1 MPQGHEGRAV
11 KADQNPST
19 VADSE
24 ASNVTAGLHERMTR
38 ASTYQER
45 RERGRAARQRTPR
58 SSHAQWAPRRG
69 RSDPVDLLEAQAKNR
84 ESDLVRIRYAR
95 MTPSPF
101 TFMRGA
107 TIIMARDLVD
117 TPRTGIQAQLC
128 GDCHLLNFGLYAS
141 PERTLLFD
149 VNDFDETLPGPWE
162 WDVKR
167 LATSLVVAGRE
178 NGFAD
183 SDCRRA
189 ARETARSY
197 RQRMTEYSQM
207 GELEVWYSRV
217 SAVEIVDLISD
228 SKTMKRAK
236 KAMSKAR
243 GRDSLQALTKLT
255 TVVDG
260 RRIIVD
266 DPPLLVRVVD
276 EGLREQLDDILQ
288 MYSSTLQDDRRHLLD
303 RYRFVDAARKVVG
316 VGSVGTRA
324 YVVLLEGRDDDDP
337 LFLQVKEAQA
347 SVLESYLP
355 NSIYRNH
362 GHRVVAGQRL
372 MQAASDI
379 FLGWLRGPG
388 GRDFYWR
395 QLRDMKGSVRV
406 ERLSPGE
413 LVLYAGICGWALA
426 RAHARS
432 GDRVQIAAYLGKSER
447 FDGAITDFAKAYAD
461 QIERDH
467 AALCAAVKSGKV
479 AGGTGA

>member
-1 MPQGHEGRAV
+1 V
-11 KADQNPST
+11 K
-19 VADSE
+19 V
-24 ASNVTAGLHERMTR
+24 GLRERMTR
-38 ASTYQER
+38 ASTYQQR

-58 SSHAQWAPRRG
+58 SSHAAWAPARERP
-69 RSDPVDLLEAQAKNR
+69 DQVDLLEAQARNR
-84 ESDLVRIRYAR
+84 QPDLVQTRYAR
-95 MTPSPF
+95 MTRSPF

-107 TIIMARDLVD
+107 AITMAHDLAG
-117 TPRTGIQAQLC
+117 TSNTGIQAQLC

-141 PERTLLFD
+141 PERALLFD

-178 NGFAD
+178 NGFD
-183 SDCRRA
+183 SSDRRRA
-189 ARETARSY
+189 AREAVRSY
-197 RQRMTEYSQM
+197 RQRMAEYSEM

-217 SAVEIVDLISD
+217 SAEEIFDLISD
-228 SKTMKRAK
+228 SKTMKKAK
-236 KAMSKAR
+236 KALSKAR
-243 GRDSLQALTKLT
+243 GRDSLQALSRLT

-260 RRIIVD
+260 QRIIVD
-266 DPPLLVRVVD
+266 DPPLVVRVV
-276 EGLREQLDDILQ
+276 EEELRTQIDNILQ
-288 MYSSTLQDDRRHLLD
+288 MYRSILLDDRRHLLD
-303 RYRFVDAARKVVG
+303 HYRFVDVARKVVG
-316 VGSVGTRA
+316 VGSVGTRD
-324 YVVLLEGRDDDDP
+324 YIVLLEGRDEDDP
-337 LFLQVKEAQA
+337 LFLQVKEAEA
-347 SVLESYLP
+347 SVLESFLP
-355 NSIYRNH
+355 KSNYKNH

-395 QLRDMKGSVRV
+395 QLRDMKGSVKV

-447 FDGAITDFAKAYAD
+447 FGVAIADFAKAYAD

-479 AGGTGA
+479 AGDAGV

>member
-1 MPQGHEGRAV
+1 VTDDHRESV
-11 KADQNPST
+11 K
-19 VADSE
+19 
-24 ASNVTAGLHERMTR
+24 TAL
-38 ASTYQER
+38 TYQQR
-45 RERGRAARQRTPR
+45 RERGRAARQKIPR
-58 SSHAQWAPRRG
+58 SSHATWAPAPDRP
-69 RSDPVDLLEAQAKNR
+69 DPVDLLEAQAKNR
-84 ESDLVRIRYAR
+84 EPDLVHIRYQR
-95 MTPSPF
+95 MMPSPF

-107 TIIMARDLVD
+107 AIIMAHDLAG

-128 GDCHLLNFGLYAS
+128 GDCHLLNFGAYAS

-167 LATSLVVAGRE
+167 LATSLVVAGRD
-178 NGFAD
+178 NGFD
-183 SDCRRA
+183 NTDCRRA
-189 ARETARSY
+189 AREAAMSY
-197 RQRMTEYSQM
+197 RQRMTEYSEM

-217 SAVEIVDLISD
+217 RAEEIFDLISN

-243 GRDSLQALTKLT
+243 GRDSLQALSKLT

-276 EGLREQLDDILQ
+276 EGLREQVDDILQ
-288 MYSSTLQDDRRHLLD
+288 MYRSSLQDDRRRLLD
-303 RYRFVDAARKVVG
+303 RYRFVDVARKVVG

-324 YVVLLEGRDDDDP
+324 YIVLLEGRDEDDP

-347 SVLESYLP
+347 SVLEPFLP
-355 NSIYRNH
+355 KSSYRNH

-395 QLRDMKGSVRV
+395 QLRDMKGSVKV
-406 ERLSPGE
+406 ERMSPDE
-413 LVLYAGICGWALA
+413 LVQYAGLCGWALA

-447 FDGAITDFAKAYAD
+447 FDGAIAAFAEAYAD

-467 AALCAAVKSGKV
+467 ATLCKALKSGRV
-479 AGGTGA
+479 AG

>member
-1 MPQGHEGRAV
+1 MEAHRDSHGAV
-11 KADQNPST
+11 DAGAPNVAADPGERVN
-19 VADSE
+19 
-24 ASNVTAGLHERMTR
+24 TAL
-38 ASTYQER
+38 SYQQR

-58 SSHAQWAPRRG
+58 SSHAVWKPAPDRP
-69 RSDPVDLLEAQAKNR
+69 DPIELLQEQARTREPDLAP
-84 ESDLVRIRYAR
+84 IRYAR
-95 MTPSPF
+95 MMPSPF
-101 TFMRGA
+101 TFMRGSA
-107 TIIMARDLVD
+107 IIMAHDLGG
-117 TPRTGIQAQLC
+117 TPHTGIQAQLC
-128 GDCHLLNFGLYAS
+128 GDCHLLNFGVYAS

-162 WDVKR
+162 WDLKR
-167 LATSLVVAGRE
+167 LATSMVVAGRD
-178 NGFAD
+178 NGLD
-183 SDCRRA
+183 DPDCRKA
-189 ARETARSY
+189 ARASVASY
-197 RQRMTEYSQM
+197 RKRMAEFSQM

-395 QLRDMKGSVRV
+395 QLRDMKGSVKV

-447 FDGAITDFAKAYAD
+447 FGVAIADFAKAYAD

-479 AGGTGA
+479 AGDAGV